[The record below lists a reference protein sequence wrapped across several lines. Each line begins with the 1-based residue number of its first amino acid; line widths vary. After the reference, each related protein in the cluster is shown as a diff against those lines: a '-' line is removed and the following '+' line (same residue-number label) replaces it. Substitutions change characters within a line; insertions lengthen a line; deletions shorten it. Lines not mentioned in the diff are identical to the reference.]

1 MKLFLLLLI
10 FLFSCSSDPVNMDEK
25 LFDRGGQWI
34 TNDDFSSFFY
44 YNQKVY
50 NGPGFLLH
58 RNGKKKEE
66 GPIKRGYKSGIWT
79 GWDKEGKKK
88 FTGAYDIGREHGNW
102 EGWYPNGNKKYE
114 GKYDEG
120 LQIGTWTYYNE
131 QGKKNLEE
139 TYFHCT
145 DECAESHSKPL
156 KPCHMKGQISETKE
170 Y

>member
-66 GPIKRGYKSGIWT
+66 GRPRRRHEAERGRR
-79 GWDKEGKKK
+79 
-88 FTGAYDIGREHGNW
+88 A
-102 EGWYPNGNKKYE
+102 
-114 GKYDEG
+114 
-120 LQIGTWTYYNE
+120 
-131 QGKKNLEE
+131 
-139 TYFHCT
+139 
-145 DECAESHSKPL
+145 
-156 KPCHMKGQISETKE
+156 
-170 Y
+170 